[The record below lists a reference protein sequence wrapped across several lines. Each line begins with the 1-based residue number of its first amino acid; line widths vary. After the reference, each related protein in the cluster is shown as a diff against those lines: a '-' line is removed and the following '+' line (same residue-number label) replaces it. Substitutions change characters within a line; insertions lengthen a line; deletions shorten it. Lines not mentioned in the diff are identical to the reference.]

1 MTDRQDRLIFS
12 LAMAVSVMIHA
23 AVLWG
28 VSWQEHEALPPQ
40 RHSVTP
46 LQLILLPREQ
56 SSVAIPVKKEGST
69 QSEEDPV
76 AAQQLVRE
84 QQLIKE
90 QKADYFTVLH
100 AMIDASKTYPTRA
113 LRRRLEGSV
122 VVRVVVDDMGA
133 LVSAVIAQGDE
144 NFEAASLDAVRR
156 AAPFPPLPASLGER
170 LVFDVPLYY
179 RLR

>member
-56 SSVAIPVKKEGST
+56 SSVEIPVKKEGRT
-69 QSEEDPV
+69 VKQSEEEPM
-76 AAQQLVRE
+76 AQQ
-84 QQLIKE
+84 QHQGATIN
-90 QKADYFTVLH
+90 Q
-100 AMIDASKTYPTRA
+100 RA
-113 LRRRLEGSV
+113 KSRL
-122 VVRVVVDDMGA
+122 
-133 LVSAVIAQGDE
+133 
-144 NFEAASLDAVRR
+144 FHR
-156 AAPFPPLPASLGER
+156 AAR
-170 LVFDVPLYY
+170 HD
-179 RLR
+179 

>member
-1 MTDRQDRLIFS
+1 MTDRQDRLIFL
-12 LAMAVSVMIHA
+12 LAMGVSVMIHA

-28 VSWQEHEALPPQ
+28 MSWRVHEPSPPQ

-46 LQLILLPREQ
+46 LQLMLLPREP
-56 SSVAIPVKKEGST
+56 SSVEIPAKKEGSA
-69 QSEEDPV
+69 QSKEE
-76 AAQQLVRE
+76 AMTAQQRVRE
-84 QQLIKE
+84 QQLIEE

-100 AMIDASKTYPTRA
+100 AMIDEAKTYPTRA

-133 LVSAVIAQGDE
+133 LVSAVTEKGDE
-144 NFEAASLDAVRR
+144 AFEAASLDAVRR
-156 AAPFPPLPASLGER
+156 AAPFPPLPSSLGNR

>member
-1 MTDRQDRLIFS
+1 
-12 LAMAVSVMIHA
+12 
-23 AVLWG
+23 
-28 VSWQEHEALPPQ
+28 
-40 RHSVTP
+40 
-46 LQLILLPREQ
+46 
-56 SSVAIPVKKEGST
+56 
-69 QSEEDPV
+69 
-76 AAQQLVRE
+76 
-84 QQLIKE
+84 
-90 QKADYFTVLH
+90 
-100 AMIDASKTYPTRA
+100 MIDASKTYPTRA